1 MSEEK
6 WSERDP
12 SRDFHQLLDD
22 EGHLLDGAD
31 VPSLED
37 DELVDFYRIMVATRR
52 LEDTM
57 LDMQRSGEASLVAR
71 ELGEEATPLGA
82 AAALDEDDWLFYTY
96 RQNAALL
103 HWDVPMAKIILGTTG
118 QEPETIAEG
127 LDDWESPLNFSP
139 DYTPVAVNVTNA
151 AGSAMTDRFRE
162 RDTVSMV
169 FIGDG
174 STSEGSFHDG
184 MNFAGVFDAPAV
196 IVVQN
201 NQWAISEPSQRQT
214 AAETFAQKA
223 EAYGVPHER
232 VDGNDVLAVYDAAS
246 EAVERA
252 REGGGPTLVECV
264 TYRMGNH
271 NTSDNADLYRDE
283 SELKDEWE
291 GRDPIDRFSTYLG
304 NRNLLDDDRREE
316 IRNEIDDEVDDAVE
330 TARSVPDTDPM
341 RMFDH
346 HLHGTSWREAHQR
359 TEFQRE
365 QEGKNPFTDF
375 TGDEFDTEQWEGHG
389 PDLDVEIAP
398 LDPDE
403 DDVETEDWN
412 IVTAVNRTLHQEMS
426 RDDAMRILGY
436 DIGPIGGVFRATEGL
451 LDEFGSNRVIDTPL
465 SENGIVGT
473 AVGMAMRDDRPVPE
487 IQFKGFSYPAFG
499 QFMYAVA
506 KMYERTGGDIE
517 LPMTIRMPYGGGI
530 KALEY
535 HQEST
540 ETFEIHAPGVRVL
553 CPSTPYQAKGL
564 LASSIRCDDPV
575 VFMEPK
581 HIYRGFDEPV
591 PTEEYTL
598 PLDEARTVREGEDV
612 TVLTWGAMV
621 RHAESA
627 AEEVDA
633 DVEVIDLVTLSPLDV
648 ETILESVKKTG
659 RCVVV
664 HEARRTLGLGAELS
678 ALVNEYALDRLKAPV
693 KRATGYDVHFPDND
707 IEDDYLTDAE
717 RATFAIEA
725 VMSYE
730 Y

>member
-12 SRDFHQLLDD
+12 PRDFRQLLDD

-31 VPSLED
+31 VPSLGD
-37 DELVDFYRIMVATRR
+37 DELVEFYRTMVATRQ

-57 LDMQRSGEASLVAR
+57 LNMQRSGEASLVAR

-82 AAALDEDDWLFYTY
+82 AAALDEDDWVFYTY

-127 LDDWESPLNFSP
+127 LDDWDSSVNFSP

-151 AGSAMTDRFRE
+151 AGSAMTDRFRD

-184 MNFAGVFDAPAV
+184 MNFAGVFDAPV
-196 IVVQN
+196 VVVVQN

-214 AAETFAQKA
+214 AAETFAKKA

-283 SELKDEWE
+283 AELKEEWE
-291 GRDPIDRFSTYLG
+291 ERDPIDRFSTYLG

-316 IRNEIDDEVDDAVE
+316 IRNEVDAEVDDAVE

-365 QEGKNPFTDF
+365 QEGENPFTDF
-375 TGDEFDTEQWEGHG
+375 TGEAFDTEQWEGHG
-389 PDLDVEIAP
+389 PDLDIDIAP
-398 LDPDE
+398 LDPGE

-412 IVTAVNRTLHQEMS
+412 IVTAVNHTLRQEMS
-426 RDDAMRILGY
+426 RDDTMRILGY

-451 LDEFGSNRVIDTPL
+451 LDEFGPDRVIDTPL

-487 IQFKGFSYPAFG
+487 IQFMGFSYPAFG

-553 CPSTPYQAKGL
+553 CPSTPYQTKGL

-581 HIYRGFDEPV
+581 RIYRGFDEPV
-591 PTEEYTL
+591 PTDEYTL

-627 AEEVDA
+627 ADEVDA
-633 DVEVIDLVTLSPLDV
+633 DVEVIDLVSLSPLDV
-648 ETILESVKKTG
+648 ETILASVKKTG

-678 ALVNEYALDRLKAPV
+678 ALVNEYAIDRLKAPV
-693 KRATGYDVHFPDND
+693 KRATGYDVHFPNND

-717 RATFAIEA
+717 RAKYAIEA